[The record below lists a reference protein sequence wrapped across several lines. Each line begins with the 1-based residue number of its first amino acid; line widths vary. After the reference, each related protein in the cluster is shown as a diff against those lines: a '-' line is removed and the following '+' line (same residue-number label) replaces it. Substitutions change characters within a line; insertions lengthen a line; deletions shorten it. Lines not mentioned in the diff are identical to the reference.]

1 MSDVDTSN
9 AGLDIEPRD
18 TRDKLDVNSP
28 KGKSSMVN
36 MFTMVPK
43 SSNDN
48 LSANH
53 PSSLITQVAQGDAEQ
68 QKELARL
75 MAGQI
80 EDKGQT
86 KESVSSELTGKPR
99 RCASCLSCWWLCCGS
114 CSVTDSINPV
124 KLTEESSTHDDGNTI
139 NPAGSEQREEQPYS
153 ESTKV
158 SDSGERKVVA
168 VDQGEESKPFE
179 DQNGATIEWLLDSPH
194 PSDVGKKCLVLD
206 LDETLV
212 HSSFQTIDCSFA
224 ISIELDG
231 AQYGVSVLKRP
242 FVDEFIAECA
252 KLYEVVIF
260 TASLPEYANPV
271 IDRLDSRGLIKSR
284 LFRESCV
291 FHEERVYVKDLS
303 RLRRNIKDCIIIDN
317 SPLSYLFHPT
327 NAIACTSWF
336 GDDRDT
342 ELRDLLPVL
351 RGELLTVGDVRSIL
365 DAKSQSCQWLIDN
378 YGNTND
384 KREHIYTE

>member
-1 MSDVDTSN
+1 MSDVDTSQ
-9 AGLDIEPRD
+9 AGLEIEPMD
-18 TRDKLDVNSP
+18 TRDRLDVNSP

-36 MFTMVPK
+36 MFTVAPTKPK
-43 SSNDN
+43 P
-48 LSANH
+48 
-53 PSSLITQVAQGDAEQ
+53 PSSLITQVAKGDEEQ
-68 QKELARL
+68 QKELARQ

-80 EDKGQT
+80 EDKGHSN
-86 KESVSSELTGKPR
+86 ESVSNELSGKPR

-124 KLTEESSTHDDGNTI
+124 KLTEESSTLDDGNTNKHI
-139 NPAGSEQREEQPYS
+139 AGSEQREKQPHS
-153 ESTKV
+153 NSTKAR
-158 SDSGERKVVA
+158 DTGERKVVA
-168 VDQGEESKPFE
+168 VDQDEEYKPIE
-179 DQNGATIEWLLDSPH
+179 DQNEATIEWLLDSPH

-212 HSSFQTIDCSFA
+212 HSSFQSIDCSFA

-252 KLYEVVIF
+252 KLYELVIF

-303 RLRRNIKDCIIIDN
+303 RLRRDIKDCIIIDN

-327 NAIACTSWF
+327 NAIGCTSWF
-336 GDDRDT
+336 GDESDT

-351 RGELLTVGDVRSIL
+351 RGELLTVTDVRAIL
-365 DAKSQSCQWLIDN
+365 DANRQSCQWLIDN

-384 KREHIYTE
+384 KREHIHTE